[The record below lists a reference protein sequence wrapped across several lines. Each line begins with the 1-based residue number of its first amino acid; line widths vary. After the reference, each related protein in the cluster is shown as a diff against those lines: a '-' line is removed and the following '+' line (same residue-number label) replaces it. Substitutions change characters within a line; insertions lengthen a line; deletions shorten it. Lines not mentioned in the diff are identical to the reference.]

1 MLTGADEYPFHQ
13 TPEPMAFAGTDRN
26 FYDRYFFNGY
36 AADGSI
42 FFAVAFG
49 LYPQLDIMDA
59 SVSVVK
65 DGVQHVLRA
74 SRHMK
79 HDRAVLEVGPIALEI
94 IKPLE
99 QVRITIA
106 ENDGSISGDVTFHVR
121 HAPIEEPRFIK
132 RLGSRAFMD
141 YTRLTQ
147 NVGWSGHLTVAGERL
162 ELSPDSWWGTRD
174 RSWGIR
180 PVGAPDSQP
189 PADGNFTQFFWV
201 WSPANFQNHVV
212 FAHTNDDEYG
222 RPWNRSAVIEGI
234 GGERHHYEDVE
245 FDITF
250 APGTRRINA
259 LTVDLKGEG
268 GDAQLRYEVKSRFF
282 MSGLGYT
289 HPVWGHGRDLGE
301 LKVEHEQFASTDAD
315 EGNPLWMHQ
324 QGLSSVELDIGGTT
338 IKGAGIVEQLLLGRH
353 DATGLG
359 DLLAPPAEDK

>member
-1 MLTGADEYPFHQ
+1 M
-13 TPEPMAFAGTDRN
+13 
-26 FYDRYFFNGY
+26 
-36 AADGSI
+36 
-42 FFAVAFG
+42 
-49 LYPQLDIMDA
+49 
-59 SVSVVK
+59 
-65 DGVQHVLRA
+65 
-74 SRHMK
+74 
-79 HDRAVLEVGPIALEI
+79 
-94 IKPLE
+94 
-99 QVRITIA
+99 
-106 ENDGSISGDVTFHVR
+106 
-121 HAPIEEPRFIK
+121 
-132 RLGSRAFMD
+132 
-141 YTRLTQ
+141 
-147 NVGWSGHLTVAGERL
+147 AGERL

-268 GDAQLRYEVKSRFF
+268 GDAQLRYELKSRFF

-338 IKGAGIVEQLLLGRH
+338 VKGAGIVEQLLLGRH

-359 DLLAPPAEDK
+359 DLLAPPAEGK